1 MPGLV
6 LHAGAVLTCS
16 HGGQVKIVP
25 AQVRAAVSGTPIC
38 TAADKFTVIGCPGIP
53 ASPGVVC
60 TTMTWQNVASRVTA
74 NGVPVLVQAPPP
86 AGPVPGGA
94 LVAGPPPQVPL
105 VLAMQ
110 VRAVAT

>member
-16 HGGQVKIVP
+16 HGGQVKIIP

-38 TAADKFTVIGCPGIP
+38 TAADKITVIGCPGV
-53 ASPGVVC
+53 SGVVC
-60 TTMTWQNVASRVTA
+60 TTMTWQNLASRVTA
-74 NGVPVLVQAPPP
+74 NGLPVLVQAPPP

-110 VRAVAT
+110 VRVVAT

>member
-25 AQVRAAVSGTPIC
+25 AQVRAAVGGTPIC
-38 TAADKFTVIGCPGIP
+38 TAADKITVIGCPGIP
-53 ASPGVVC
+53 AAPGVVC
-60 TTMTWQNVASRVTA
+60 TTMTWQNLASRVTA

-94 LVAGPPPQVPL
+94 LVAGPVPQVPL

-110 VRAVAT
+110 VRVVAT

>member
-16 HGGQVKIVP
+16 HGGQVKIIP
-25 AQVRAAVSGTPIC
+25 AQVRAAASGTPIC
-38 TAADKFTVIGCPGIP
+38 TVADTFTVIGCPGVP

-60 TTMTWQNVASRVTA
+60 TKVTWQNTASRVKA

-86 AGPVPGGA
+86 LGPVAGGG

-105 VLAMQ
+105 VVAMQ
-110 VRAVAT
+110 LRVIAT

>member
-25 AQVRAAVSGTPIC
+25 AQARAEVSGTPIC
-38 TAADKFTVIGCPGIP
+38 TVADIFTVVGCPGVP
-53 ASPGVVC
+53 PGSGPVC
-60 TTMTWQNVASRVTA
+60 TKVTWQNTASRVTA

-86 AGPVPGGA
+86 AGPVPGGG
-94 LVAGPPPQVPL
+94 LVAGPPPQIPL
-105 VLAMQ
+105 VSVMQ
-110 VRAVAT
+110 MRVIAT

>member
-25 AQVRAAVSGTPIC
+25 AQVRAEVSGTPIC
-38 TAADKFTVIGCPGIP
+38 TVADVFTVVGCPGVM
-53 ASPGVVC
+53 GVVC
-60 TTMTWQNVASRVTA
+60 TTVTWQNTASRVTA

-86 AGPVPGGA
+86 LGPVPGGG
-94 LVAGPPPQVPL
+94 LVAGPPPQIPL
-105 VLAMQ
+105 VSVMQ
-110 VRAVAT
+110 MRVIAT

>member
-6 LHAGAVLTCS
+6 LSAGAVLTCA

-38 TAADKFTVIGCPGIP
+38 TAADTFTVVGCPGIP

-60 TTMTWQNVASRVTA
+60 TTLTWQNTATRVTA
-74 NGVPVLVQAPPP
+74 NGVPVLVQALPP

-94 LVAGPPPQVPL
+94 LVAGPPPPIPL
-105 VLAMQ
+105 VSAMQ
-110 VRAVAT
+110 LRVVAT

>member
-6 LHAGAVLTCS
+6 LSAGAVLTCA

-38 TAADKFTVIGCPGIP
+38 TAADTFTVVRCPGVN
-53 ASPGVVC
+53 GVVC
-60 TTMTWQNVASRVTA
+60 TTLTWQNTATRVTA
-74 NGVPVLVQAPPP
+74 NGVPVLAQAPPP

-94 LVAGPPPQVPL
+94 LVAGPPPNAPL
-105 VLAMQ
+105 VTAMQ
-110 VRAVAT
+110 LRVVAT